1 MGKFGLFA
9 LGVLLG
15 VAGLAFAQS
24 PQPQIVNP
32 LCSMVQAL
40 ASNWGIITVLVMVI
54 LGGIVIVSAVMNLVQ
69 GKFAFALAVVIG
81 GAVLL
86 IAAYRL
92 IDAAGGQLDRLS
104 TTCQRA
110 QIEIVKPV
118 AKLE

>member
-1 MGKFGLFA
+1 MGKFV
-9 LGVLLG
+9 LGMLLS
-15 VAGLAFAQS
+15 VAGLAFAQTAGG
-24 PQPQIVNP
+24 INP

-54 LGGIVIVSAVMNLVQ
+54 LGGIIVIAGVMSLVQ

-81 GAVLL
+81 GTVLL

-92 IDAAGGQLDRLS
+92 IDTAGGQLNTLAK
-104 TTCQRA
+104 TCQGV

-118 AKLE
+118 AKVE

>member
-9 LGVLLG
+9 LGLLLG
-15 VAGLAFAQS
+15 VASFAFAQTAGA
-24 PQPQIVNP
+24 INP

-40 ASNWGIITVLVMVI
+40 AANWGVIMVLVMVI
-54 LGGIVIVSAVMNLVQ
+54 LGGIIVASGVMSLVQ
-69 GKFAFALAVVIG
+69 GKFAFVLAVVIG
-81 GAVLL
+81 GTVLL

-92 IDAAGGQLDRLS
+92 LDASGEQLESLS
-104 TTCQRA
+104 RSCQRV